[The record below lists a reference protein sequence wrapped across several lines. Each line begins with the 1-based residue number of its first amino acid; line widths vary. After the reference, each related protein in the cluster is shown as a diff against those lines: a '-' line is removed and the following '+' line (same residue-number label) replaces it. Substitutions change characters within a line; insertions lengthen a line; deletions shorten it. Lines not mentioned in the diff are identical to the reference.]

1 MRPWHGLNSSDGGEI
16 SSVEVR
22 LYLFTVTMVHFKKYY
37 HEAMEE
43 DFTWLALHSGVQDK
57 IAATF

>member
-22 LYLFTVTMVHFKKYY
+22 LYLFTVTMVHFENYC
-37 HEAMEE
+37 HEANER
-43 DFTWLALHSGVQDK
+43 DFTWLVLHSGVQDK